1 MYKTKKRKM
10 FRTKQ
15 SAVSISSQH
24 WWRNLCNRLFK
35 IEFPRHFNADDVVR
49 QAVPDFNSAIHK
61 TSSWRIRSWFRP
73 FQGMACHTQAC
84 AGCSYWAVGSRKHG
98 FQIRRA
104 QTDMHP
110 IQDCRSCN
118 LPPLIKRRNE
128 YLRFP
133 FKVKVDYFILH
144 SILVSSFVMFP
155 LFFAMNKGR
164 RTYEASGCWISTV
177 CKEVLK
183 HPHSLPIFKVVSE
196 HLSFPLKL
204 KVHHLIFYPG
214 LRFHLRNFSTV
225 FCYEEK
231 KMHVRSRE
239 QKWKTDNNMLS
250 VLKNRPDIAYQYQ
263 LL

>member
-61 TSSWRIRSWFRP
+61 TSSWRIRSWFRL
-73 FQGMACHTQAC
+73 FQGTGLAYTQAC
-84 AGCSYWAVGSRKHG
+84 AGCSYWAVGLRKHG
-98 FQIRRA
+98 FQIRGA
-104 QTDMHP
+104 ETGMHP

-133 FKVKVDYFILH
+133 FKVKVDYFILN
-144 SILVSSFVMFP
+144 SILVSSFV
-155 LFFAMNKGR
+155 
-164 RTYEASGCWISTV
+164 
-177 CKEVLK
+177 
-183 HPHSLPIFKVVSE
+183 IF
-196 HLSFPLKL
+196 LLL
-204 KVHHLIFYPG
+204 
-214 LRFHLRNFSTV
+214 
-225 FCYEEK
+225 FCYEQK
-231 KMHVRSRE
+231 KTHLRSA
-239 QKWKTDNNMLS
+239 W
-250 VLKNRPDIAYQYQ
+250 VLN
-263 LL
+263 